1 MDRRKP
7 SGGCGRQAGY
17 FGEPVGTC
25 VGQHDT
31 DIRNGTSI
39 PDNVLI
45 IRISE
50 TPLAVRFMPQR
61 GKSSQR
67 NDAQVGGRY
76 REHES
81 MDYHEEPEVRMSEAP
96 MDGSQTERTRGTFGG
111 RQRWLLNGG
120 NSTVDATSVSS
131 PKKSTSKS
139 KVTAP
144 SVQSFLGSLGIG
156 LGEELQMVDKEAN
169 EVASYRREYDTIRN
183 SNMKKENEV
192 KKMQES
198 LQEVTSILSSRKV
211 DGVTIQTKAMNL
223 ENRTSSI
230 ENKLEDEV
238 ADRGVYNHMI
248 QRLTLEVQACK
259 KQSTTKEKELQS
271 LQNDL
276 VAGIATLQT
285 ARQEKSVAETM
296 QKKLTKA
303 LTETRE
309 ENSRALDDLHL
320 AIDTTKKKNDLH
332 EQRETSRRKI
342 AQNVTG
348 EQSAREMKRLRQ
360 ESQTQAIQFT
370 QIQTELQSTD
380 AKLLTLE
387 ADLRRL
393 SEAAGTNDIDKIIAK
408 YISRDE
414 TLRNLKDEHAITDAK
429 MKKLRD
435 NYKQLQEQLA
445 TLRGATMNTRGIY
458 QEMDD
463 TAEKL
468 KEIEKNA
475 SALQERCNRANV
487 LLDAFRSCM
496 IKCMAK
502 LSTVRGSLELDA
514 EVDFQRANETPTTE
528 LVHLVEQKLSRILDV
543 INREKAEHELHRSEA
558 MNSSH
563 GGAANALGDDKR
575 SNLTQPSPSETEE
588 HFILRVST
596 ADNSQG
602 NIRVRPKSQPK
613 GSKVAKI
620 LRVNS
625 TVALSPSKDKGRD
638 EEDGGGGTPVVEV
651 GDDPIIDRAMRKKL
665 VGLVINRGKRVKK
678 GPGTN
683 NEKV

>member
-1 MDRRKP
+1 MDRRDE
-7 SGGCGRQAGY
+7 
-17 FGEPVGTC
+17 GEA
-25 VGQHDT
+25 
-31 DIRNGTSI
+31 RA
-39 PDNVLI
+39 
-45 IRISE
+45 SE
-50 TPLAVRFMPQR
+50 SV
-61 GKSSQR
+61 
-67 NDAQVGGRY
+67 
-76 REHES
+76 
-81 MDYHEEPEVRMSEAP
+81 

-111 RQRWLLNGG
+111 RQRWLLSGSSNIDC
-120 NSTVDATSVSS
+120 SSVSS

-169 EVASYRREYDTIRN
+169 EVAAYRREYDTIRSN
-183 SNMKKENEV
+183 NMKKELEV
-192 KKMQES
+192 KKLQES
-198 LQEVTSILSSRKV
+198 LQEVTSLLSSRKV
-211 DGVTIQTKAMNL
+211 DGVTIQSKAMNL
-223 ENRTSSI
+223 ENRSSSI
-230 ENKLEDEV
+230 ENKLEEET
-238 ADRGVYNHMI
+238 ADKGVYMHMI
-248 QRLTLEVQACK
+248 QRLTVEVQAGK
-259 KQSTTKEKELQS
+259 KQSSHKEKELQS
-271 LQNDL
+271 LEIDL
-276 VAGIATLQT
+276 TAGNATLQA
-285 ARQEKSVAETM
+285 ARQEKCAAEALH
-296 QKKLTKA
+296 KKLAKT
-303 LTETRE
+303 LMDTRE
-309 ENSRALDDLHL
+309 ENARALEDLHV
-320 AIDTTKKKNDLH
+320 AIDTTRKKYELH
-332 EQRETSRRKI
+332 EQRESSRRKI

-370 QIQTELQSTD
+370 QIQNELMTTD

-408 YISRDE
+408 YLSREE
-414 TLRNLKDEHAITDAK
+414 TLRNLKEEHAITDAK
-429 MKKLRD
+429 MRKLRD

-468 KEIEKNA
+468 KDIEKNA

-502 LSTVRGSLELDA
+502 LSTVRGSLEIDA
-514 EVDFQRANETPTTE
+514 DVDFHRANETSTTE
-528 LVHLVEQKLSRILDV
+528 LVHLVEQKLGRILDV

-558 MNSSH
+558 MNASH
-563 GGAANALGDDKR
+563 TGMAGGDDKR
-575 SNLTQPSPSETEE
+575 NNSLAQPSPSETEE

-620 LRVNS
+620 LRHNSQRDSLSISPTKDKVSRDEDDAMAPAMASS
-625 TVALSPSKDKGRD
+625 TVAA
-638 EEDGGGGTPVVEV
+638 E
-651 GDDPIIDRAMRKKL
+651 DDPIIDRTMRKKL
-665 VGLVINRGKRVKK
+665 VGLVLNRGKRVKK
-678 GPGTN
+678 GTTN